1 MKQKIEKIFA
11 KILLLF
17 ITLGMFITLMSLQ
30 AEFIIYF
37 ICTLFIGMGAFIAFS

>member
-1 MKQKIEKIFA
+1 MKQTIEKIIA

-17 ITLGMFITLMSLQ
+17 ITLGMFMTLMSLQ

-37 ICTLFIGMGAFIAFS
+37 ICTLFIGIGGAIAFS

>member
-1 MKQKIEKIFA
+1 MKQTIEKIIA

-17 ITLGMFITLMSLQ
+17 ITLGMFMTLMSLQ

-37 ICTLFIGMGAFIAFS
+37 ICTLFIGIGAAITFS